1 MYSPILVTR
10 QKFLRNF
17 RSRSNLCVSLGTVFL
32 NCIVRAYIVSVHST
46 LFFNKVAV
54 PDRSFLSITSCIS
67 L

>member
-10 QKFLRNF
+10 KKFLRNF

-32 NCIVRAYIVSVHST
+32 NCIVRLHSVHST

-54 PDRSFLSITSCIS
+54 PDRRFLSITPCIS